1 MRALAAAALIAV
13 TVTACDALQRE
24 GREQRSTFTT
34 FLTRQEV
41 RARAEAWLAERAQ
54 YDVTRSEPVFVRAEK
69 RRPRTVGPGDQ
80 IDVQS
85 VSLET
90 VPEGTRVEVES
101 HTFLATGAGRRD
113 QADQLSPEANA
124 DHDSL
129 VQVLMVRPF

>member
-13 TVTACDALQRE
+13 TACDAFQRE
-24 GREQRSTFTT
+24 GREQTSTFTT

-41 RARAEAWLAERAQ
+41 RARAEGWLGERAH
-54 YDVTRSEPVFVRAEK
+54 YDVVRSEPVFVQGEK

-80 IDVQS
+80 IDVQA

-90 VPEGTRVEVES
+90 VAEGTRVEVNS
-101 HTFLATGAGRRD
+101 RTFLVAGDVRRE

-124 DHDSL
+124 DHDAL
-129 VQVLMVRPF
+129 VQALMARPF